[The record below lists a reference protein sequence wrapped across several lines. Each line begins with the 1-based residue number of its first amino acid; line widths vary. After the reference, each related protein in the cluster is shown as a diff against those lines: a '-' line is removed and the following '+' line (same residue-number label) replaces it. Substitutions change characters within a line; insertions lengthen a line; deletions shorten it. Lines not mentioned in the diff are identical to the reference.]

1 MPFHNIWDIAEICIK
16 QKIKM
21 AKQSFLK
28 NQINADGSVRI
39 LLYGD
44 IGFGDKVDSGR
55 VVAEIMELAAAYN
68 RIEVHINSR
77 GGDVFSG
84 MAIYNALRECNADIS
99 IHVDGVAA
107 SIAGVVALCGKPL
120 YMNRYSRL
128 MIHRVSSGGWGN
140 AEDLR
145 KQADLCEQLEN
156 DIATMIAAKCGKTAD
171 DIKSQYFDGKDH
183 WINATQ
189 AMDLKMID
197 GITGDDAAASQLSE
211 NSTTDSIYNF
221 FTNRLETEAQNQ
233 REMAL
238 IDELKK
244 RSGFA
249 NMATEQEMLQHIT
262 TLENQAAKVP
272 AMEARV
278 TELTNQI
285 TAMQKT
291 AHEAFLN
298 QAVAEGRLTK
308 EQVPVFLNLMA
319 SDEKNTRAAIEAMP
333 KRTASVSAYL
343 TGAETGGAANDLAKM
358 SWDEIDKAERLA
370 ELKEK
375 YPELYKQ
382 KYNERFKTNY

>member
-1 MPFHNIWDIAEICIK
+1 
-16 QKIKM
+16 M
-21 AKQSFLK
+21 AKNSFFK

-55 VVAEIMELAAAYN
+55 VVAEVMKLAAAYN
-68 RIEVHINSR
+68 RMEVHINSR

-107 SIAGVVALCGKPL
+107 SIASVVALCGKPL

-171 DIKSQYFDGKDH
+171 DIKAQYFDGKDH

-221 FTNRLETEAQNQ
+221 FTNRLESEAQNQ

-319 SDEKNTRAAIEAMP
+319 SDEKNTRAAIEALP
-333 KRTASVSAYL
+333 KRTASVNAYL
-343 TGAETGGAANDLAKM
+343 TGDNPGGAANDLMQM

-370 ELKEK
+370 ELKNN
-375 YPELYKQ
+375 YPDLYKK

>member
-1 MPFHNIWDIAEICIK
+1 
-16 QKIKM
+16 M
-21 AKQSFLK
+21 AKQSFFR
-28 NQINADGSVRI
+28 NQIQADGSVKV

-68 RIEVHINSR
+68 RMEVHINSR

-84 MAIYNALRECNADIS
+84 LAIYNALRECNADIS

-128 MIHRVSSGGWGN
+128 MIHRVSGGGWGN
-140 AEDLR
+140 AQDLR
-145 KQADLCEQLEN
+145 RQADLCEQLEN
-156 DIATMIAAKCGKTAD
+156 DIATMIATKCGKTPE
-171 DIKSQYFDGKDH
+171 DIKAQYFDGVDH
-183 WINATQ
+183 WINAGQ
-189 AMDLKMID
+189 AMDLGMID
-197 GITGDDAAASQLSE
+197 GITGEEIASSQLTE
-211 NSTTDSIYNF
+211 NSTTDSIYNY
-221 FTNRLETEAQNQ
+221 FTNRLELEAQNK
-233 REMAL
+233 ENMAL

-244 RSGFA
+244 RSAFA

-272 AMEARV
+272 ALEQRV
-278 TELTNQI
+278 KDQATEIANI
-285 TAMQKT
+285 KKSG
-291 AHEAFLN
+291 HEAFLN

-308 EQVPVFLNLMA
+308 EQLPVFLNLMA
-319 SDEKNTRAAIEAMP
+319 SDEANTRAAIEAMP
-333 KRTASVSAYL
+333 KRTTKVENYL
-343 TGAETGGAANDLAKM
+343 GGGNIGGAVTDLAKM

-375 YPELYKQ
+375 YPELYQQ
-382 KYNERFKTNY
+382 KFNEKFKH